1 MATVIE
7 AISIMIQES
16 PPEASPEAGA
26 DASMDANNLFRE
38 EVFTDQRVGTIRCL
52 TPVSAEGQ
60 VDPSR
65 PVLYVGQATVMTP
78 MGSLPLSFELQA
90 GSLSEAVAAFGPAA
104 QRAVED
110 AAREIQE
117 MRRQAAS
124 SIVIPDAG
132 AAALQGMGGKG
143 GGGIQMP

>member
-1 MATVIE
+1 MN
-7 AISIMIQES
+7 QES
-16 PPEASPEAGA
+16 PPEAR
-26 DASMDANNLFRE
+26 MDAQNLYRE
-38 EVFTDQRVGTIRCL
+38 ELFTDQRVGTIRCL
-52 TPVSAEGQ
+52 TPVTPEGAT
-60 VDPSR
+60 DPAR
-65 PVLYVGQATVMTP
+65 PVQYIGQATVMTP

-90 GSLSEAVAAFGPAA
+90 NSLAEAIDAFGEAA
-104 QRAVED
+104 QQAVED

-132 AAALQGMGGKG
+132 AAALKGVGGKG